1 MLGTVS
7 IGKYGV
13 HMNCLRMDVNW
24 TNAASSSNF
33 RQILRRH
40 YSSGHLPSQSLHLPG
55 AHRNQAVDK
64 TLNHLRAQGK
74 RAVTAISLRNDLETD
89 VPAAVQLS
97 TTSVEA
103 TSKARL
109 LVV

>member
-7 IGKYGV
+7 TGKYGV
-13 HMNCLRMDVNW
+13 RTNCLRMDANW
-24 TNAASSSNF
+24 RNAASSSNS

-40 YSSGHLPSQSLHLPG
+40 YSSGHLPNQSLHLPG

-64 TLNHLRAQGK
+64 IPSHLRAQGK
-74 RAVTAISLRNDLETD
+74 RAATAISLRNDLETGAP
-89 VPAAVQLS
+89 VAVQLS
-97 TTSVEA
+97 TINVEA
-103 TSKARL
+103 TSKARP